1 MLYDEASLDRHRHLS
16 LPMPTME
23 QLASHSEPEV
33 SGEVRAAILDNAAN
47 DSRSLDNGEV
57 NPYWVHAVTHQVYRD
72 VTIGQ
77 VARVLLD
84 NPTA

>member
-1 MLYDEASLDRHRHLS
+1 MLYDEASLDRLPHLS
-16 LPMPTME
+16 LPMPTLRE
-23 QLASHSEPEV
+23 LASHGEPDV
-33 SGEVRAAILDNAAN
+33 SAEVRAAILDHAAN
-47 DSRSLDNGEV
+47 ENGEV
-57 NPYWVHAVTHQVYRD
+57 NPYWVHAQTHQQYRD